1 MSQELVPEDL
11 IVTAQDGTRQIDH
24 DALVAYGLF
33 NIPKSLMRTALMVYY
48 DNAARQ
54 SKKDAQAVR
63 TFIGIAS
70 AIGRFPKQVSNN
82 FTRGATYRR
91 NMNLLKRYS
100 R

>member
-1 MSQELVPEDL
+1 MSQDLVPEDL
-11 IVTAQDGTRQIDH
+11 IVTEQDGTRRIDH
-24 DALVAYGLF
+24 DVLVAYGLF

-54 SKKDAQAVR
+54 GKKDAQAVR

-70 AIGRFPKQVSNN
+70 AIGRFPKQISTN
-82 FTRGATYRR
+82 FARGATYRR
-91 NMNLLKRYS
+91 NMNMLKRYS